1 MRYLVILFLLIGFNQ
16 LAAQEQIGESSGR
29 QEEAESRQISVLI
42 VDQCE
47 LVPAGFIL
55 NKKRREVLAEMC
67 RDYFTAMEASLL
79 KAPNVELSRDSLL
92 PRGFISN
99 QLTEQMQAAALDYA
113 LVFNLF
119 ESGFW
124 QSEVIVDK
132 DWEGTKTRTAVYQ
145 VFCKTHVDIYNR
157 DGILLSRDVTN
168 TAYHSER
175 TVLSGLLA
183 RGPSYEANKKAIGD
197 MARSN
202 LEETLALV
210 IATIK
215 PTPHPQKRIDE
226 EELLILE
233 PGLPE

>member
-1 MRYLVILFLLIGFNQ
+1 MRYLLILFLLIGFNQ
-16 LAAQEQIGESSGR
+16 LAAQELTGQSHER
-29 QEEAESRQISVLI
+29 MEDAERRPASVLI
-42 VDQCE
+42 VDHCE

-55 NKKRREVLAEMC
+55 NKKRKEVLAEMC
-67 RDYFTAMEASLL
+67 RDYFTAMETSL
-79 KAPNVELSRDSLL
+79 PNAGNIELSRDSLL
-92 PRGFISN
+92 PRGFIVDK
-99 QLTEQMQAAALDYA
+99 LTEQMRATGADYA

-124 QSEVIVDK
+124 QSEVIVDE
-132 DWEGTKTRTAVYQ
+132 DSDGNKTRTAIYH
-145 VFCKTHVDIYNR
+145 VFCKTHLDIYNR
-157 DGILLSRDVTN
+157 EGMMLARDVTK

-202 LEETLALV
+202 LDEVLALV
-210 IATIK
+210 ITTIK
-215 PTPHPQKRIDE
+215 PAPHPQKRIEE